1 MNIKLKK
8 LSNSAKLPVQAHEGD
23 FSFDVWATS
32 EEEIAPNVW
41 MYGLGFRYEID
52 RQNKTLEFIDLLGMV
67 EKEKDSFLNDC
78 NICIEFRPRSGIY
91 KTGMSLSNSPGTCD
105 EFFRGEPKA
114 IFYHVMPNMPR
125 YKVGDRI
132 LQANIAITP
141 KITWE
146 WVDEIDMDTERG
158 EGGFGSTGRQ

>member
-1 MNIKLKK
+1 MKIKLKK
-8 LSNSAKLPVQAHEGD
+8 LSNSARLPVKAHDGD

-32 EEEIAPNVW
+32 EEEIAPNIW

-52 RQNKTLEFIDLLGMV
+52 RENKTWEFIDLLGMV
-67 EKEKDSFLNDC
+67 ETEKDSFLNDC
-78 NICIEFRPRSGIY
+78 NICIEFRPRSSIY
-91 KTGMSLSNSPGTCD
+91 KTGMSLSNAPGTCD

-114 IFYHVMPNMPR
+114 IFYHVMTDMPR
-125 YKVGDRI
+125 YKVGDKI

-146 WVDEIDMDTERG
+146 WVDEVDMDTERG